1 MELDQRWQMLVGE
14 LRDLALTPVVQPRPP
29 LKQRRR
35 LEKGDSMSLMECE
48 RRRRTTLF
56 AIAGLG
62 GSLALWLAA
71 CAPNSAAT
79 GAQTKPPAL
88 PATQQSGSTS
98 AAVTNAATAVP
109 PSSAALPAPTQGGVP
124 PTVVGR
130 SQPTTSEPRSQ
141 AATGTATPQ
150 PAAHVTVSANRTFDP
165 ANVTINAGETVQWV
179 NAGRAPQT
187 VTGDPAKV
195 QNKADAVLPS
205 GAQPWDSG
213 TLNTGQTFTHRFDTP
228 GEYTYTS
235 LPAEGQG
242 LVGRISVR

>member
-1 MELDQRWQMLVGE
+1 
-14 LRDLALTPVVQPRPP
+14 
-29 LKQRRR
+29 
-35 LEKGDSMSLMECE
+35 MSLTENG

-56 AIAGLG
+56 AVAGVG
-62 GSLALWLAA
+62 GSFALWLAA
-71 CAPNSAAT
+71 CAPNSAVT
-79 GAQTKPPAL
+79 GAQTKPTAQL
-88 PATQQSGSTS
+88 ATQAPVPTP
-98 AAVTNAATAVP
+98 AAATSTATTAP
-109 PSSAALPAPTQGGVP
+109 ISSAAAPAPTQGGAP

-130 SQPTTSEPRSQ
+130 SQPTSAASGSQ
-141 AATGTATPQ
+141 PATGTATPQ
-150 PAAHVTVSANRTFDP
+150 PAARSTVTANRTFEP
-165 ANVTINAGETVQWV
+165 PSITVNAGDTVQWV

-195 QNKADAVLPS
+195 QNKADAILPS

-213 TLNTGQTFTHRFDTP
+213 TINTGQTFAHRFDTP

>member
-1 MELDQRWQMLVGE
+1 MP
-14 LRDLALTPVVQPRPP
+14 LTEYERS
-29 LKQRRR
+29 RRR
-35 LEKGDSMSLMECE
+35 
-48 RRRRTTLF
+48 TLF
-56 AIAGLG
+56 AIAGVG
-62 GSLALWLAA
+62 GSLAVWLAA
-71 CAPNSAAT
+71 CAPSSAVT
-79 GAQTKPPAL
+79 GAQAKPTSSV
-88 PATQQSGSTS
+88 ATTPEPGPTS
-98 AAVTNAATAVP
+98 PAVTSTATTAP
-109 PSSAALPAPTQGGVP
+109 PSSAALPAPTQGGIP

-130 SQPTTSEPRSQ
+130 SQPTSAAPGAQT
-141 AATGTATPQ
+141 ATGTATPQ

-179 NAGRAPQT
+179 NGDRAPQT

-228 GEYTYTS
+228 GEYSYTS

>member
-1 MELDQRWQMLVGE
+1 
-14 LRDLALTPVVQPRPP
+14 
-29 LKQRRR
+29 
-35 LEKGDSMSLMECE
+35 MSLTENG

-56 AIAGLG
+56 AVAGLG
-62 GSLALWLAA
+62 GSFALWLAA
-71 CAPNSAAT
+71 CAPNSAVT
-79 GAQTKPPAL
+79 GAQAKPTAQL
-88 PATQQSGSTS
+88 ATQIPVPTLAAATSTATTAPASS
-98 AAVTNAATAVP
+98 AAV
-109 PSSAALPAPTQGGVP
+109 PAPTQGGAP

-130 SQPTTSEPRSQ
+130 SQPTSAASGSQ
-141 AATGTATPQ
+141 PATGTATPQ
-150 PAAHVTVSANRTFDP
+150 PAVRITVTANRTFEP
-165 ANVTINAGETVQWV
+165 PNITVNAGDTVQWV

-195 QNKADAVLPS
+195 QNKADAILPS

-213 TLNTGQTFTHRFDTP
+213 SINTGQTFAHRFDTS

>member
-1 MELDQRWQMLVGE
+1 
-14 LRDLALTPVVQPRPP
+14 
-29 LKQRRR
+29 
-35 LEKGDSMSLMECE
+35 MSLTENG

-56 AIAGLG
+56 AVAGLG
-62 GSLALWLAA
+62 GSFALWLAA
-71 CAPNSAAT
+71 CAPNSAVT
-79 GAQTKPPAL
+79 GAQTKPTAQLATHEPVPA
-88 PATQQSGSTS
+88 PA
-98 AAVTNAATAVP
+98 AATSTATTAP
-109 PSSAALPAPTQGGVP
+109 ASSAAAPAPTQGGAP

-130 SQPTTSEPRSQ
+130 SQPTSAASGSQ

-150 PAAHVTVSANRTFDP
+150 PAVRITVTANRTFEP
-165 ANVTINAGETVQWV
+165 PNITVNAGDTVQWV

-195 QNKADAVLPS
+195 RNKADALLPS

-213 TLNTGQTFTHRFDTP
+213 TINTGQTFAHRFDTP

>member
-1 MELDQRWQMLVGE
+1 
-14 LRDLALTPVVQPRPP
+14 
-29 LKQRRR
+29 
-35 LEKGDSMSLMECE
+35 MSRTEYE
-48 RRRRTTLF
+48 RSRRTTLF
-56 AIAGLG
+56 AIAGVG
-62 GSLALWLAA
+62 GSLAVWLAA
-71 CAPNSAAT
+71 CAPSSAVT
-79 GAQTKPPAL
+79 GAQARPTASLATQESGPTPPAAAST
-88 PATQQSGSTS
+88 ATM
-98 AAVTNAATAVP
+98 VP
-109 PSSAALPAPTQGGVP
+109 PSSAAVPAPTQGGVP

-130 SQPTTSEPRSQ
+130 SQPTATAPRSEP
-141 AATGTATPQ
+141 ATGTATPQ

-165 ANVTINAGETVQWV
+165 ANVTIKVGETVQWV